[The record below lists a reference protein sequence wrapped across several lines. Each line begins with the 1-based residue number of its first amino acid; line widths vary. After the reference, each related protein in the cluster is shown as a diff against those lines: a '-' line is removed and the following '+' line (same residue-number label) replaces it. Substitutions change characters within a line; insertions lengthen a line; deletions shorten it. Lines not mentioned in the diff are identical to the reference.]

1 MTQPAKRAGH
11 LDDVMDNND
20 DHVDGHLDDV
30 MDKNDDHVD
39 GHVDDVREGFK

>member
-30 MDKNDDHVD
+30 MDNNDDHVE
-39 GHVDDVREGFK
+39 DVMHNNNNGN